1 MVPKKKRLAIIITS
15 ITLAIV
21 IIVATLLLL
30 YFKTDMFKSNQTLFC
45 KYFIQN
51 LETIY
56 EYKDIETSEINEMLE
71 NNKYIS
77 DLTGS
82 IEYTENIGTSDENKN
97 SPINKV
103 KLSIASQT
111 DKQNQYFYKDIRLM
125 SDEEEP
131 VKFEYINKKDIYG
144 IRLKGIK
151 QFVSTNKEDLM
162 GYGSMFNFD
171 ENMTEELTKVDYK
184 SIFEFTDEEKE
195 TLKNTYLEIIQ
206 SNVAKD
212 KFAKQS
218 KALITLNN
226 QDVQTNAYYLTLTR
240 EEFNNLYI
248 KILRQITQDEILLGK
263 IDKIDNLV
271 KQDQSNDDRSLRN
284 EVIDLINNM
293 IKEIE
298 NKNIGQDEVKITVYE
313 NNRRTVRISVETT
326 TNRVIVDTYNNGNT
340 IKLDNKVYG
349 NVDSEQILFI
359 EKNIDSTN
367 QKISIEYETI
377 EDNEILNDYIIKL
390 EQKLDN
396 KDVKKLV
403 QLQISNQKYKANLK
417 IEDNIEIVNEF
428 KEEISLEE
436 DNMSLNELSSEQV
449 QTITNILMQNMQ
461 SQFQNLNEIVTL
473 DDYVKMLQN
482 IEILKK
488 NTIQI
493 SDTDNITETEKKR
506 FNSQFEFFASENLS
520 SDNINELLDV
530 AKNNFSD
537 MKIYTKNREIQDL
550 DLEKLNGNSTESKEY
565 LENIEEIQIYIQKSI
580 TSNQQKQQ
588 DALAFI
594 NKYKNQKFAVKIEY
608 NNHTG
613 LAEIIRIKV
622 LKS

>member
-1 MVPKKKRLAIIITS
+1 MVPRKKRLAIIITS

-21 IIVATLLLL
+21 IIVATLLIL

-56 EYKDIETSEINEMLE
+56 EYKDIETTEVNDILE

-82 IEYTENIGTSDENKN
+82 IEYTENMGTSDENKN

-111 DKQNQYFYKDIRLM
+111 DKQNQYFYKDIRLI

-131 VKFEYINKKDIYG
+131 VKFEYINKEDIYG

-162 GYGSMFNFD
+162 DYGTMLNFD
-171 ENMTEELTKVDYK
+171 ENISEELKEIDYK

-195 TLKNTYLEIIQ
+195 VLKNTYLEIIQ
-206 SNVAKD
+206 SNVTKD

-226 QDVQTNAYYLTLTR
+226 QDVQTNAYYLSLTR

-248 KILRQITQDEILLGK
+248 KILRQITQDEIILGK
-263 IDKIDNLV
+263 IDKIDNLIE
-271 KQDQSNDDRSLRN
+271 QEQSYSGKSLRN
-284 EVIDLINNM
+284 EVIDLINNI

-326 TNRVIVDTYNNGNT
+326 TNRFIVDTYNNGNT

-349 NVDSEQILFI
+349 NVDSEQIIII
-359 EKNIDSTN
+359 EKNIESTN
-367 QKISIEYETI
+367 QKISIEYESI
-377 EDNEILNDYIIKL
+377 EDNEISKDYILKL

-396 KDVKKLV
+396 KDIKRLV

-417 IEDNIEIVNEF
+417 IEDNIELVNNF
-428 KEEISLEE
+428 SKEVSLEE

-449 QTITNILMQNMQ
+449 ETITNILMQNIQ
-461 SQFQNLNEIVTL
+461 SQFQALNQIVTL
-473 DDYVKMLQN
+473 DDYTKMFQN
-482 IEILKK
+482 IEIIKK
-488 NTIQI
+488 DTIKI
-493 SDTDNITETEKKR
+493 SDTDSVTETEKNR
-506 FNSQFEFFASENLS
+506 FNSQFEFFTSENLS
-520 SDNINELLDV
+520 SDNINELLDI

-537 MKIYTKNREIQDL
+537 MKVYTKNREIQDL
-550 DLEKLNGNSTESKEY
+550 DLEKLNGNSTESREY
-565 LENIEEIQIYIQKSI
+565 LENIEEIQIYIEKNL

-608 NNHTG
+608 NNQTG